1 MQMVKVNLNIR
12 IEQSEMELLEKY
24 AKHSGRTKTDIIREH
39 IRRLDVRSLSTPLPD
54 QPSG

>member
-12 IEQSEMELLEKY
+12 VEQSEMELLEKY
-24 AKHSGRTKTDIIREH
+24 AKYSGRTKTDIIREH
-39 IRRLDVRSLSTPLPD
+39 IRRLDVRSSSTPLPD